1 MAETETGTEVRPPG
15 AEDAGEPAER
25 DEEERAPDDAGRDQ
39 VELGGAVVLRPRSAR
54 GTRRSRPAQSEEV
67 RARLR
72 RLHAA
77 TLEELERRS
86 AAGLE
91 PADSVPV
98 PVETLSSVTRDL
110 PALLRRT
117 ARAALTTVGSARPEK
132 VLQAGADGLG
142 FLARQRELA
151 RRQAIDPDAI
161 DEFGF
166 DREWTESLLPFFN
179 FLYRDYWRVQ
189 VRGLE
194 HVPTE
199 GAALLVSN
207 HAGVLPYDG
216 VMIRTAV
223 YEDLPGHRHARA
235 LILNAFFGVPVASWF
250 LRRTGNTLAH
260 PDDAERL
267 LRAGELVLVFPEG
280 AKGTGKLYRERYRL
294 RRFGRGGFVQTALR
308 TGSPIVPVSVVG
320 SEELH
325 PMLVNLDLAARAL
338 GLPYFPITAT
348 FPWLGLLGLIPLPS
362 SWIIEFH
369 EPVDPAAAGHGPE
382 AAEDMATV
390 MQISDRV
397 RDTIQQGVYC
407 NLQRRGSV
415 FAEPESGDG

>member
-1 MAETETGTEVRPPG
+1 MTETGTEVRPPDG
-15 AEDAGEPAER
+15 DELGEAPASG
-25 DEEERAPDDAGRDQ
+25 DDAARDSR
-39 VELGGAVVLRPRSAR
+39 ELAGAVVLRPRSST
-54 GTRRSRPAQSEEV
+54 GTRRSRPARSDEI
-67 RARLR
+67 RTRLR
-72 RLHAA
+72 RLHSAA
-77 TLEELERRS
+77 SEELERRH
-86 AAGLE
+86 AEGLE

-98 PVETLSSVTRDL
+98 AIDGLSSVTRDL
-110 PALLRRT
+110 PALLRRAAHA
-117 ARAALTTVGSARPEK
+117 ARETVAALRPEHA
-132 VLQAGADGLG
+132 LHAGAEGLA

-151 RRQAIDPDAI
+151 RRQTECDDAI

-166 DREWTESLLPFFN
+166 DREWTESLLPFFR

-194 HVPTE
+194 NVPVE

-216 VMIRTAV
+216 VMIRTAIH
-223 YEDLPGHRHARA
+223 EDLPGRRHARA

-267 LRAGELVLVFPEG
+267 LRGGDLVLVFPEG
-280 AKGTGKLYRERYRL
+280 AKGTGKPYRERYRL

-325 PMLVNLDLAARAL
+325 PMLANVDIAARAL
-338 GLPYFPITAT
+338 GLPYFPVTPS

-369 EPVDPAAAGHGPE
+369 PPVDPALEGLGPDG
-382 AAEDMATV
+382 ADDMATV
-390 MQISDRV
+390 MRLSDRV
-397 RDTIQQGVYC
+397 RDTIQQGIYS
-407 NLQRRGSV
+407 NLVRRGSV
-415 FAEPESGDG
+415 FAEPVARD

>member
-1 MAETETGTEVRPPG
+1 MTDTG
-15 AEDAGEPAER
+15 AELRSPQGGPGGSPGEA
-25 DEEERAPDDAGRDQ
+25 RAADDAASDSL
-39 VELGGAVVLRPRSAR
+39 ELAGAVVLRPRRTA
-54 GTRRSRPAQSEEV
+54 GTRRSRPARSEEV
-67 RARLR
+67 GARLR

-77 TLEELERRS
+77 TTDELERRRTE
-86 AAGLE
+86 GIE

-98 PVETLSSVTRDL
+98 PVDVLSSVTRDL
-110 PALLRRT
+110 PALLSRT
-117 ARAALTTVGSARPEK
+117 AHAALDTVTSLRPERA
-132 VLQAGADGLG
+132 LQLGAAGVA
-142 FLARQRELA
+142 FLAKQRELA
-151 RRQAIDPDAI
+151 RRQAECADSI

-166 DREWTESLLPFFN
+166 DREWTESLLPFFR

-194 HVPTE
+194 NVPVE

-216 VMIRTAV
+216 VMIRTAIF
-223 YEDLPGHRHARA
+223 EDLPGQRHARA

-325 PMLVNLDLAARAL
+325 PMLANLDVAARAL
-338 GLPYFPITAT
+338 GLPYFPLTPS

-369 EPVDPAAAGHGPE
+369 PPLDPAAEGLGAG
-382 AAEDMATV
+382 AADDMATV
-390 MQISDRV
+390 MQLTDRV
-397 RDTIQQGVYC
+397 RETIQQGVYM
-407 NLQRRGSV
+407 NLTRRGSV
-415 FAEPESGDG
+415 FAEPLTED

>member
-1 MAETETGTEVRPPG
+1 MTETEAGVRAPGEGAPDASAEPP
-15 AEDAGEPAER
+15 
-25 DEEERAPDDAGRDQ
+25 EEGGAPDDAGRDNL
-39 VELGGAVVLRPRSAR
+39 ELGGAVVLRPRSGR
-54 GTRRSRPAQSEEV
+54 GTRRSRPARSEEV

-72 RLHAA
+72 HLHAA
-77 TLEELERRS
+77 TVEELERRS

-98 PVETLSSVTRDL
+98 PVETLSSVARDL

-117 ARAALTTVGSARPEK
+117 AHAALATVGSARPERA
-132 VLQAGADGLG
+132 LQAGIDGVG

-151 RRQAIDPDAI
+151 RRQATCDDAI

-166 DREWTESLLPFFN
+166 DREWTESLLPFFR

-250 LRRTGNTLAH
+250 LRRTGNTIAH

-280 AKGTGKLYRERYRL
+280 AKGTGKPYRERYRL

-325 PMLVNLDLAARAL
+325 PMLANLDLAARAL
-338 GLPYFPITAT
+338 GLPYFPITPT
-348 FPWLGLLGLIPLPS
+348 FPWLGLLGLLPLPT

-369 EPVDPAAAGHGPE
+369 EPVDPLATGHGPE

-390 MQISDRV
+390 MQLSDRV
-397 RDTIQQGVYC
+397 RDAIQQGVYD

-415 FAEPESGDG
+415 FAEPHGWDD

>member
-1 MAETETGTEVRPPG
+1 MSAMSDSGAGLETPVEST
-15 AEDAGEPAER
+15 AGDSLDLA
-25 DEEERAPDDAGRDQ
+25 
-39 VELGGAVVLRPRSAR
+39 GAVVLRPRPRTAA
-54 GTRRSRPAQSEEV
+54 SRPRGARPEEV

-77 TLEELERRS
+77 TVEEIERRS

-98 PVETLSSVTRDL
+98 PVASLSSITRDL
-110 PALLRRT
+110 PSLLRRS
-117 ARAALTTVGSARPEK
+117 AHAALGTVASLRPERA
-132 VLQAGADGLG
+132 LQAGADGLG
-142 FLARQRELA
+142 FLARQRELS
-151 RRQAIDPDAI
+151 RRQAIDPDAV

-166 DREWTESLLPFFN
+166 DREWTESLLPFFR
-179 FLYRDYWRVQ
+179 FLYHDYWRVQ

-194 HVPTE
+194 HVPVE

-216 VMIRTAV
+216 LMIRTAV
-223 YEDLPGHRHARA
+223 YEDLPGRRHPRA
-235 LILNAFFGVPVASWF
+235 LVLNAFFGVPVASWF
-250 LRRTGNTLAH
+250 LRRTGNTIAN

-267 LRAGELVLVFPEG
+267 LRSGELVLVFPEG
-280 AKGTGKLYRERYRL
+280 AKGTGKPYRERYRL
-294 RRFGRGGFVQTALR
+294 RRFGRGGFVQSALR

-325 PMLVNLDLAARAL
+325 PMLANLDVAARAL
-338 GLPYFPITAT
+338 GVPYFPVTPT

-369 EPVDPAAAGHGPE
+369 PPVDPASAGLGPE

-390 MQISDRV
+390 MQLSDRI
-397 RDTIQQGVYC
+397 RDTIQQGVYA

-415 FAEPESGDG
+415 FAEPVAED

>member
-1 MAETETGTEVRPPG
+1 VR
-15 AEDAGEPAER
+15 
-25 DEEERAPDDAGRDQ
+25 
-39 VELGGAVVLRPRSAR
+39 
-54 GTRRSRPAQSEEV
+54 TEEV

-77 TLEELERRS
+77 TTEELERRRT
-86 AAGLE
+86 AGLE

-98 PVETLSSVTRDL
+98 PVTTLSSVSRDL
-110 PALLRRT
+110 PRLLRRT
-117 ARAALTTVGSARPEK
+117 ARAALGAASGMRPET

-151 RRQAIDPDAI
+151 HRQVDDPDAI

-166 DREWTESLLPFFN
+166 DREWTEALLPFFR

-189 VRGLE
+189 VRGLH
-194 HVPTE
+194 HVPVD

-216 VMIRTAV
+216 VMIRTAI
-223 YEDLPGHRHARA
+223 YEDLPGARHARA

-250 LRRTGNTLAH
+250 LRRTGNTIAN

-280 AKGTGKLYRERYRL
+280 AKGTGKPYRERYRL

-308 TGSPIVPVSVVG
+308 TRSPILPVSVVG

-325 PMLVNLDLAARAL
+325 PMLANLDLGARAL
-338 GLPYFPITAT
+338 GLPYFPLTPT

-369 EPVDPAAAGHGPE
+369 PPIDPAADGLGPE
-382 AAEDMATV
+382 AAEDMSLV
-390 MQISDRV
+390 MHLSDQV
-397 RDTIQQGVYC
+397 RETIQQGLYT
-407 NLQRRGSV
+407 NLGRRGSV
-415 FAEPESGDG
+415 FADPPATA

>member
-1 MAETETGTEVRPPG
+1 MTDTGTELRSPQEEAPGGFPDGARP
-15 AEDAGEPAER
+15 A
-25 DEEERAPDDAGRDQ
+25 DDAASDS
-39 VELGGAVVLRPRSAR
+39 LDLAGAVVLSPRRTA
-54 GTRRSRPAQSEEV
+54 GTRRSRPARSEEV

-77 TLEELERRS
+77 TTDELERRH
-86 AAGLE
+86 AEGLE

-98 PVETLSSVTRDL
+98 PIGTLSSVTRDL
-110 PALLRRT
+110 PALLGR
-117 ARAALTTVGSARPEK
+117 AGHAALGAVTGLRPDRA
-132 VLQAGADGLG
+132 LHLGAAGLS

-151 RRQAIDPDAI
+151 RRQADCAESI

-166 DREWTESLLPFFN
+166 DREWTESLLPFFR

-194 HVPTE
+194 NVPVE

-216 VMIRTAV
+216 VMIRTAIF
-223 YEDLPGHRHARA
+223 EDLPGHRHARA

-267 LRAGELVLVFPEG
+267 LRAGELVMVFPEG

-325 PMLVNLDLAARAL
+325 PMLANLDVAARAL
-338 GLPYFPITAT
+338 GLPYFPLTPS
-348 FPWLGLLGLIPLPS
+348 FPWLGPLGLIPLPS

-369 EPVDPAAAGHGPE
+369 PPVDPADEGLGPDAAD
-382 AAEDMATV
+382 DMATV
-390 MQISDRV
+390 MQLSDRI
-397 RDTIQQGVYC
+397 RETIQQGIYM
-407 NLQRRGSV
+407 NLTRRGSV
-415 FAEPESGDG
+415 FADPVAED

>member
-1 MAETETGTEVRPPG
+1 MTDTG
-15 AEDAGEPAER
+15 AELRSPQGGHGGSPGEARPA
-25 DEEERAPDDAGRDQ
+25 DDAASDSL
-39 VELGGAVVLRPRSAR
+39 ELAGAVVLRPRRTA
-54 GTRRSRPAQSEEV
+54 GTRRSRPARSEEV
-67 RARLR
+67 RAGLR

-77 TLEELERRS
+77 TTDELERRRTE
-86 AAGLE
+86 GIE
-91 PADSVPV
+91 PADSLPV
-98 PVETLSSVTRDL
+98 PVDVLSSVTRDL
-110 PALLRRT
+110 PALLSRT
-117 ARAALTTVGSARPEK
+117 AHATLGTLTSIRPERA
-132 VLQAGADGLG
+132 LQLGAAGMA
-142 FLARQRELA
+142 FVARQRELA
-151 RRQAIDPDAI
+151 RRQAECAESI

-166 DREWTESLLPFFN
+166 DREWTESLLPFFR

-194 HVPTE
+194 NVPVE

-223 YEDLPGHRHARA
+223 FEDLPGHRHARA

-325 PMLVNLDLAARAL
+325 PMLANLDVAARAL
-338 GLPYFPITAT
+338 GLPYFPLTPS

-369 EPVDPAAAGHGPE
+369 PPLDPAAEGLGAD
-382 AAEDMATV
+382 AADDMATV
-390 MQISDRV
+390 MQLTDRV
-397 RDTIQQGVYC
+397 RETIQQGIYM
-407 NLQRRGSV
+407 NLTRRGSV
-415 FAEPESGDG
+415 FAEPLAED